1 MVFKFFLIEWI
12 QERTKVTNQGE
23 TKECLLCERL
33 VEPEPAPMSGFQAL
47 SLVLFAIPTLGLSL
61 LGFVFRPERCP
72 ACHAMQ
78 FRKPTRGAAP
88 KAPGAKQ
95 ASDEAMVRRR
105 TLVVVGA
112 VALLLLIGVAIGVG
126 TKNRGLPQHPPAEE
140 KQQQTQQPARQHAVM
155 ISVREVNLRSGPGT
169 VYSVIGRGKRNDSFV
184 VRGRKEKWYK
194 IDYQGRDAW
203 VHESAVIEKSD
214 DPLNI
219 FVERGKAIFAA
230 IVKNYP
236 KVEAEVWG
244 LSTPTPV
251 VALVIPE
258 QEWNNLAKA
267 DQVSLTFYVESLLP
281 AVRAEPDRYI
291 DVFRDTPQYA
301 LFRAKVARLCDD
313 CWVVGIGRLTFDKK
327 AASPDKI
334 VVQGN
339 SVWEKD
345 ERKRGVKAAEF
356 RRGGLLVRPTSP
368 PNEF

>member
-1 MVFKFFLIEWI
+1 MFFKFFLIEWI

-33 VEPEPAPMSGFQAL
+33 VELEPAPLSGFQAL
-47 SLVLFAIPTLGLSL
+47 GLLLFAIPTLGLSL
-61 LGFVFRPERCP
+61 LGFVFRPKRCP

-78 FRKPTRGAAP
+78 FREPTRGAAP
-88 KAPGAKQ
+88 RAPGAKQ
-95 ASDEAMVRRR
+95 ASEEAMVRRR
-105 TLVVVGA
+105 TMVLVGA
-112 VALLLLIGVAIGVG
+112 VALLLLIGVAISVG
-126 TKNRGLPQHPPAEE
+126 TKKRGLPQHPPAEE
-140 KQQQTQQPARQHAVM
+140 KQQPTQHHAQQYAVM
-155 ISVREVNLRSGPGT
+155 ISVREANLRSGPGT

-291 DVFRDTPQYA
+291 DVFRDTPQYG

-313 CWVVGIGRLTFDKK
+313 CWIVGIGRLTFDKK

-356 RRGGLLVRPTSP
+356 RRGSLLVRPAP
-368 PNEF
+368 PPTEF

>member
-1 MVFKFFLIEWI
+1 MFFKFFLIEWI
-12 QERTKVTNQGE
+12 QERTKVTTQG
-23 TKECLLCERL
+23 TKECLLCGRR
-33 VEPEPAPMSGFQAL
+33 VEPEPAPLSGFQAL
-47 SLVLFAIPTLGLSL
+47 SLLLFAIPTLGLSL
-61 LGFVFRPERCP
+61 LGFVFRPKRCP
-72 ACHAMQ
+72 VCYAMQ
-78 FRKPTRGAAP
+78 FRQPIRRAAP
-88 KAPGAKQ
+88 RAPGAKQ
-95 ASDEAMVRRR
+95 AFEEALLRRR
-105 TLVVVGA
+105 TMVLVGA

-126 TKNRGLPQHPPAEE
+126 TKKGGLPQHPPAEE
-140 KQQQTQQPARQHAVM
+140 KQQPTQHHAQQHAVM
-155 ISVREVNLRSGPGT
+155 ISVREANLRSGPGT

-236 KVEAEVWG
+236 KVGAEVWG

-267 DQVSLTFYVESLLP
+267 DQVSLTFYVESHLP

-291 DVFRDTPQYA
+291 DVFRDTPQYG

-313 CWVVGIGRLTFDKK
+313 CWVIGIGRLTFDKE

-356 RRGGLLVRPTSP
+356 RRGSLLVRPASP
-368 PNEF
+368 PSEF